1 MIMLRTL
8 HKDIARYNQMDST
21 VSFFLLFI
29 QYYVSDIKM
38 LREEGIVVYNVASL
52 ATVNK
57 IKYKL
62 FLNIW
67 CISCVVQ
74 IALNVIFEDMTF
86 QKKEN
91 SFTKW

>member
-86 QKKEN
+86 QKK
-91 SFTKW
+91 W